1 MIRHILLMLLALLP
15 CVRAAEADR
24 EAAVNE
30 ILARLPLRLRTRL
43 MLGGNYND
51 PGQGKGIF
59 NQTSACARKEG
70 MPFLNLSDGPMGV
83 NALGSGTSFGSGLTS
98 LQPGT
103 GSWSARSAKHW
114 ERRRWPKTCR

>member
-1 MIRHILLMLLALLP
+1 
-15 CVRAAEADR
+15 
-24 EAAVNE
+24 
-30 ILARLPLRLRTRL
+30 

-83 NALGSGTSFGSGLTS
+83 NALGSGTSFGSGLILASTWNRE
-98 LQPGT
+98 LVRQVGKAV
-103 GSWSARSAKHW
+103 GEEALAKNVQVILAPAVNLNRDLANGRTV
-114 ERRRWPKTCR
+114 E